1 MSDPNYWW
9 SQHLNQIDRKA
20 ISRPFYGF
28 VRGLNINQ
36 GGYVDIATDATV
48 SNPKLRLYGQKNL
61 ARGQAHLWIQNK
73 DHTWRNV
80 MGVENP
86 TPISPQSGT
95 ITLVLNPNRSYTL
108 QWWNTYTGQVTQTQT
123 ATADSTGKLRLTI
136 TNLMDDVAVKIA
148 PGG

>member
-1 MSDPNYWW
+1 
-9 SQHLNQIDRKA
+9 
-20 ISRPFYGF
+20 
-28 VRGLNINQ
+28 
-36 GGYVDIATDATV
+36 
-48 SNPKLRLYGQKNL
+48 
-61 ARGQAHLWIQNK
+61 
-73 DHTWRNV
+73 